1 MIYCTLLN
9 PAFDFIY
16 SVGSFVS
23 GSTIRDV
30 PCRRFCA
37 GKGINVARVARTL
50 GEEVCV
56 IGIMPE
62 GDEKRFVS
70 YLEHQEIYYRFFP
83 VPGDVRVNATIIEQ
97 QESAQGGTLGST
109 LGSVAS
115 HLNSASP
122 KLSLQAQNAFMRFFG
137 KHLTAGDSW
146 CFTGSIPPGFDDD
159 LYAKMIKSCR
169 EAGIDTFLDTRSKA
183 LRLGLRAK
191 PMVVKPNITEL
202 EDLYDEQI
210 RGVHHMALK
219 GKKLLD
225 RGVPYVFISLGSDGM
240 IALHERDCLLCVP
253 PQVRT
258 VDTVGCGDALMAGVL
273 VGWKRR
279 LSFQEICRLAT
290 ACGVSK
296 AMHEGPHA
304 ILKDEVKRLMA
315 EVKITAV

>member
-1 MIYCTLLN
+1 LIYCTLLN
-9 PAFDFIY
+9 PAFDLIYPVDSFIP
-16 SVGSFVS
+16 GD
-23 GSTIRDV
+23 TLRDV

-37 GKGINVARVARTL
+37 GKGINVARVVRTL

-70 YLEHQEIYYRFFP
+70 YLESQEIYYRFFP
-83 VPGDVRVNATIIEQ
+83 VPGDVRLNTTIIEQ
-97 QESAQGGTLGST
+97 QTCAH
-109 LGSVAS
+109 VCAAS

-122 KLSLQAQNAFMRFFG
+122 KLSLQAQNAFMRFLG
-137 KHLTAGDSW
+137 KHLTTGDSW
-146 CFTGSIPPGFDDD
+146 CFSGSIPSGFDDD

-169 EAGIDTFLDTRSKA
+169 ETGIDTFLDTRGKA

-191 PMVVKPNITEL
+191 PMTVKPNITEL
-202 EDLYDEQI
+202 EDLYDEKI

-253 PQVRT
+253 PQVKT
-258 VDTVGCGDALMAGVL
+258 VDTVGCGDALMAGIL
-273 VGWKRR
+273 VGWIRR

-290 ACGVSK
+290 ACGASK

-304 ILKDEVKRLMA
+304 ILKDEVKRLM
-315 EVKITAV
+315 EDVKITAV

>member
-1 MIYCTLLN
+1 LIYCTLLN

-16 SVGSFVS
+16 SVDSFVS
-23 GSTIRDV
+23 GSTLRDV

-37 GKGINVARVARTL
+37 GKGINVARVVRTL

-70 YLEHQEIYYRFFP
+70 YLESQEIYYRFSP
-83 VPGDVRVNATIIEQ
+83 VPGDVRLNATIIERQ
-97 QESAQGGTLGST
+97 ACA
-109 LGSVAS
+109 AS

-146 CFTGSIPPGFDDD
+146 CFSGSIPSGFDDD
-159 LYAKMIKSCR
+159 LYAKMIISCR
-169 EAGIDTFLDTRSKA
+169 EAGIDTFLDTRGKA
-183 LRLGLRAK
+183 LGLGLRAK
-191 PMVVKPNITEL
+191 PMIVKPNITEL

-253 PQVRT
+253 PQVKT

-290 ACGVSK
+290 ACGASK

-304 ILKDEVKRLMA
+304 VSKDEVKRLMA
-315 EVKITAV
+315 DVKITAV